1 MSDVYI
7 QRLRGVQR
15 EFNSA
20 REAIRYVQRNWQRYD
35 IYADLPG
42 LKPANFEEAGRNAEV
57 TYFVRLY
64 AEFEGT
70 LKDHLATNH
79 PAVAVPDK
87 PKVDK
92 LIGLVAKA
100 EGFILDSALRHKMD
114 AVRDYRNS
122 VAHRVRAAAP
132 SVTLVDA
139 LSSFNRF
146 FAKLPE
152 PLT

>member
-1 MSDVYI
+1 M
-7 QRLRGVQR
+7 
-15 EFNSA
+15 
-20 REAIRYVQRNWQRYD
+20 
-35 IYADLPG
+35 
-42 LKPANFEEAGRNAEV
+42 
-57 TYFVRLY
+57 Y

-70 LKDHLATNH
+70 LEDHLATNH

-92 LIGLVAKA
+92 LISLVARA